1 MTVSERHDRAAPTAV
16 TRNPGV
22 PLDEGWFRDAQVNL
36 SAAQRRSSTM
46 ATRRSVKKEYQA
58 AWLLK
63 AVTLIDL
70 TTLAGDDTP
79 GRVRRLAAKARNPVR
94 HDLLEELGMADA
106 GLSVAAVCVYHE
118 MVPTAARALGGTGGR
133 KSTRLN
139 SSH

>member
-79 GRVRRLAAKARNPVR
+79 GRVRRLAAKAANRSGPATWQR
-94 HDLLEELGMADA
+94 RGMPTT
-106 GLSVAAVCVYHE
+106 LSG
-118 MVPTAARALGGTGGR
+118 MGARASDQG
-133 KSTRLN
+133 
-139 SSH
+139 

>member
-1 MTVSERHDRAAPTAV
+1 MAV
-16 TRNPGV
+16 TDLRDTHTDFSERNPGV
-22 PLDEGWFRDAQVNL
+22 ELDTGWFRHAQVNL
-36 SAAQRRSSTM
+36 SAAERRAATLL
-46 ATRRSVKKEYQA
+46 TRRSVKQEWQA

-63 AVTLIDL
+63 AITLIDL

-79 GRVRRLAAKARNPVR
+79 GRVRRLCAKARTPVR